1 MRDAA
6 AAAAMSDP
14 NRNRWFRRRWVEANA
29 VDPTLVCVEQDEP
42 DLDLLGRELLAA
54 WRRER
59 AAGGGMAT

>member
-14 NRNRWFRRRWVEANA
+14 ERNRWFSRRWAEAGADLPPVEPTPSSA
-29 VDPTLVCVEQDEP
+29 VQDLELV
-42 DLDLLGRELLAA
+42 GRELLAA

-59 AAGGGMAT
+59 AGQEACR